1 MIEFNKFFSEW
12 TNKMH
17 LRRALL
23 YMPGDDD
30 HKIEKSTKLS
40 VDVICMDLE
49 DGVATTNK
57 QYARSVVVNSLKTK
71 DFRRSEKLVRINS
84 VSSDFWVDDLHAV
97 IPACPDGIVIPK
109 IESADEVQMVSEMVG
124 ELETQNGLIA
134 GGISIMVI
142 IESAVGVVNL
152 SQIASSSSRLVGL
165 IFGAEDLVAD
175 LGALRTESA
184 NEVLYARSAVVLYAA
199 AYKLQAIDMV
209 YVDYQNEHGLITEA
223 MFGKQLGYSG
233 KQIIHPNQVMP
244 VQNTFTPDQD
254 EIKKALHLLSEF
266 EKHQNDGKGVF
277 SFGGKMVDA
286 PMIRTAELIISKAK
300 AAGVL

>member
-1 MIEFNKFFSEW
+1 
-12 TNKMH
+12 MH

-71 DFRRSEKLVRINS
+71 DFSRSEKLVRINS
-84 VSSDFWVDDLHAV
+84 VSSEFWVDDLHAV

-109 IESADEVQMVSEMVG
+109 IESADEVQMVSEKVG
-124 ELETQNGLIA
+124 ELEAQNGLSA
-134 GGISIMVI
+134 GGISILVI

-152 SQIASSSSRLVGL
+152 SQIAASSSRLVGL

-199 AYKLQAIDMV
+199 AYNLQAIDMV

-223 MFGKQLGYSG
+223 MFGKQLGYGG
-233 KQIIHPNQVMP
+233 KQIIHPNQVIP

>member
-1 MIEFNKFFSEW
+1 
-12 TNKMH
+12 MH